1 MMSLNIIFV
10 PQFASNARSGQFFFY
25 SHDGRYMIKT
35 LTYTES
41 KFLREILPYYYR
53 HLSRYPH
60 TFLTHFYGMYRV
72 CMPHLN
78 NKRLHFIIMKSV
90 FSTEKKIDRVWDL
103 KGSRL
108 GRKSNPGDS
117 VAKDLDIL
125 EEGRRLKFARPGAKD
140 AFLEQLRVDATF
152 LARLGIMDY
161 SLLLG
166 MHSCK
171 ENIDLPSTD
180 SATNQDADKND
191 GEEPCRSNTP
201 FRRDVLKRAVTGG
214 TATTANDGFQ
224 ALEDLDQKIAF
235 KSKTTS
241 QSETKVK
248 KMLLDQTTLTSSLL
262 SHGLSSATPQLNS
275 SVANPITSRADEG
288 IEGGIQLA
296 DGTLSVKEIYYCGII
311 DILQYYNARK
321 IGETV
326 IKQAAGNSTDDISCV
341 DPESYGKRFVKFI
354 SNVVD

>member
-1 MMSLNIIFV
+1 
-10 PQFASNARSGQFFFY
+10 
-25 SHDGRYMIKT
+25 MIKT

-117 VAKDLDIL
+117 VAKDLDIA

-171 ENIDLPSTD
+171 ENSAPS
-180 SATNQDADKND
+180 SADPVTNQDAQSVDR
-191 GEEPCRSNTP
+191 EEPCRSNTP

-224 ALEDLDQKIAF
+224 ALEDLDQKIAS
-235 KSKTTS
+235 KSKAT
-241 QSETKVK
+241 QPETKVTPSDK
-248 KMLLDQTTLTSSLL
+248 TTLAYESPL
-262 SHGLSSATPQLNS
+262 SNGLSSATPKLSS
-275 SVANPITSRADEG
+275 SVPNPITSRADEG

-296 DGTLSVKEIYYCGII
+296 DGTLSVEEIYYCGII